1 MAHPCVCKKRS
12 RARKQVHL
20 MTDPRTNGLAAKLP
34 FLIILLT
41 AAAGAFLLRNH
52 LTFDALAENRDA
64 LVAFRDRN
72 YALAVLIFMLAYI
85 AIVGLSLPGATL
97 ATMTG
102 GFLFGIFPGMLF
114 NITSAT
120 IGATLI
126 FLAAKH
132 GFGARFAEKMTERGG
147 NAARLQAALKENEW
161 SALMIMRLA
170 PVVPFFMANLIPAFV
185 GARASRFIITTFFGV
200 MPGTLILT
208 SIGAGLD
215 TVFAK
220 GEMPDLSIL
229 FAPRILLPVLGLVA
243 LSALPIVIKYRR
255 KKAP

>member
-72 YALAVLIFMLAYI
+72 YALAVLIFMLTYI
-85 AIVGLSLPGATL
+85 AIVGLSLP
-97 ATMTG
+97 
-102 GFLFGIFPGMLF
+102 
-114 NITSAT
+114 
-120 IGATLI
+120 GATLI